1 MANKLFDEYLEEYW
15 FRDYHGTKDDAEAS
29 YERWLTTLDVNDV
42 IELGDK
48 AMGEL
53 KDRLDYQQDEK
64 RRHI

>member
-53 KDRLDYQQDEK
+53 KARLDYQQDEK